1 MNLKQLSL
9 AALASMALFACSND
23 ESLGGSDENGTPKA
37 VYMKLEGISAPA
49 VNGRSTDNPTG
60 AGDNNHTVTVSDV
73 AVIFYQDGGNIT
85 NIEEIAS
92 SETTKWN
99 QLVNPVSGDGCRF
112 VVGHK
117 ADKVMVIGN
126 YQNLKKKTDIEG
138 KVVENQP
145 ISGVTDFQIPLSSQ
159 NVVGTGADETTKAC
173 VTLYG
178 DAPMTKKTS
187 NAPED
192 NDYDVYGAEVDIA
205 PIISRVEIKSLGCV
219 FNKEYE
225 GAAGTPTEHLYASV
239 TVKGIGMVDYYNTG
253 TLGNS
258 YSNQMVANTTS
269 NQNGLIYDPEYASDV
284 AEEGYKFCG
293 GENASWG
300 WSYDMIGAS
309 NGITLSSGEV
319 SSGFVTKYVGKSNET
334 TTKSESQTFA
344 YNFFPKDEIANVRV
358 WVEAKKANEN
368 TKKSFVVTANFKDK
382 EDGGTVVKPQAG
394 NIYQFDYLF
403 NETVPGVWDKDQKV
417 VYVKVTVKK
426 WTVTTV
432 YPDFH

>member
-49 VNGRSTDNPTG
+49 VNGRSTDAPTG
-60 AGDNNHTVTVSDV
+60 SNDDDHAVTISDV
-73 AVIFYQDGGNIT
+73 AVIFYQNGGNIT
-85 NIEEIAS
+85 NVETIAS
-92 SETTKWN
+92 TDETKWKA
-99 QLVNPVSGDGCRF
+99 LVEPTSGDGCRF

-126 YQNLKKKTDIEG
+126 YQNLKEKTDIEG
-138 KVVENQP
+138 KVVANQP
-145 ISGVTDFQIPLSSQ
+145 ISEVTGFQIPLSSQ
-159 NVVGTGADETTKAC
+159 NVAGTGTDKTTKAC

-178 DAPMTKKTS
+178 DAPMIKKTS
-187 NAPED
+187 DASED
-192 NDYDVYGAEVDIA
+192 NNYDVYKAEVNIA

-219 FNKEYE
+219 FNKQNE
-225 GAAGTPTEHLYASV
+225 GTAGTPTEHLYASV

-253 TLGNS
+253 TLGNN

-269 NQNGLIYDPEYASDV
+269 NSNGLIYDPEYAFDV
-284 AEEGYKFCG
+284 AEGGYKFCG

-300 WSYDMIGAS
+300 WSYDMIGAPS
-309 NGITLSSGEV
+309 GITLSSGDV
-319 SSGFVTKYVGKSNET
+319 SSDAVTKYVGKSNET
-334 TTKSESQTFA
+334 ATKSESQTFA

-358 WVEAKKANEN
+358 WVEAKKADEN
-368 TKKSFVVTANFKDK
+368 AKKSFVVTANFKNQ
-382 EDGGTVVKPQAG
+382 ESGGTVVKPQAG

-426 WTVTTV
+426 WTVTPV

>member
-37 VYMKLEGISAPA
+37 VYMKLEGISASA
-49 VNGRSTDNPTG
+49 VNGRSTDAPTESG
-60 AGDNNHTVTVSDV
+60 NHTVTVSDV

-85 NIEEIAS
+85 DIEEITSADDK
-92 SETTKWN
+92 KWKA
-99 QLVNPVSGDGCRF
+99 LVDPESGDGYRF

-126 YQNLKKKTDIEG
+126 YQNLKEKTDIEG

-159 NVVGTGADETTKAC
+159 NVAGTGTDETTKAC
-173 VTLYG
+173 VTLHG
-178 DAPMTKKTS
+178 DAPMTKKVGEK
-187 NAPED
+187 APED
-192 NDYDVYGAEVDIA
+192 NDYDVYEAHVDIT

-219 FNKEYE
+219 FNKQDE
-225 GAAGTPTEHLYASV
+225 GTAGTPTEHLYTSV
-239 TVKGIGMVDYYNTG
+239 TVKGIGMVDYYNMG
-253 TLGNS
+253 TLGKD
-258 YSNQMVANTTS
+258 YTTQMVTNTTS
-269 NQNGLIYDPEYASDV
+269 NPDGLIYDPEHASV
-284 AEEGYKFCG
+284 PEGGYKFCG

-309 NGITLSSGEV
+309 NGITLTSGDV
-319 SSGFVTKYVGKSNET
+319 SSGSVTKYVGATAETQTQNE
-334 TTKSESQTFA
+334 SRTFA
-344 YNFFPKDEIANVRV
+344 YNFFPKGEIANVRV
-358 WVEAKKANEN
+358 WVEAQKESEN
-368 TKKSFVVTANFKDK
+368 AKKSFVVTANFKDK
-382 EDGGTVVKPQAG
+382 EDGGTVVEPQAG
-394 NIYQFDYLF
+394 KIYQFDYLF

-417 VYVKVTVKK
+417 VYVKVTVRK
-426 WTVTTV
+426 WTIITV

>member
-60 AGDNNHTVTVSDV
+60 AGNDNHTVTVSDL

-92 SETTKWN
+92 SEKTKWN
-99 QLVNPVSGDGCRF
+99 QLVNPTSGDGYRF

-126 YQNLKKKTDIEG
+126 YQNLKEKTDIEG

-145 ISGVTDFQIPLSSQ
+145 ISGVTGFQIPLSSQ
-159 NVVGTGADETTKAC
+159 NVAGTGTDKTTKAC

-192 NDYDVYGAEVDIA
+192 NDYDVYEAHVDIT

-219 FNKEYE
+219 FNKQDE

-258 YSNQMVANTTS
+258 YGNQMVANTTS
-269 NQNGLIYDPEYASDV
+269 NSNGLIYDPEYTSNV
-284 AEEGYKFCG
+284 AEGGYKFCEDG
-293 GENASWG
+293 NETWK
-300 WSYDMIGAS
+300 WSYDRINNS
-309 NGITLSSGEV
+309 TGITLSSGDV
-319 SSGFVTKYVGKSNET
+319 SSGAVTKYVGAIAET
-334 TTKSESQTFA
+334 QTQSESQTFA

-358 WVEAKKANEN
+358 WVEAQKQSESA
-368 TKKSFVVTANFKDK
+368 KKSFVVTANFKDK
-382 EDGGTVVKPQAG
+382 EEGGTVVKPQAG